1 MEERSDYDALTALS
15 ELDARKK
22 DLDALAASLPEE
34 AAAREQELADR
45 REEFGKIEKG
55 LEDAQRERRRLE
67 SSVEDKTQLLA
78 KYRTQL
84 DTVKTNKEYQSL
96 QHEIEI
102 TKESISRAED
112 KLLELFGKIEESQRD
127 LDDRRRSLSQM
138 EEDVA
143 RANAEANAR
152 LRDVDVQLVEV
163 DEKRKRLIAGLPQR
177 VRAEYERLFE
187 RYDGGAFAVA
197 AGGVCQGCFVNV
209 PAQIVAELR
218 AGGKLYRCESCGRF
232 VLRVVDE

>member
-1 MEERSDYDALTALS
+1 MEERSDYDALTALA

-22 DLDALAASLPEE
+22 ELDALAASLPEE
-34 AAAREQELADR
+34 AAAREQELGGR
-45 REEFGKIEKG
+45 REEFAKVEKG

-96 QHEIEI
+96 QHEIEV
-102 TKESISRAED
+102 TRDNVSRAED
-112 KLLELFGKIEESQRD
+112 KLLELLDKIERDQRD
-127 LDDRRRSLSQM
+127 LDESRRALAQM
-138 EEDVA
+138 EDDAA
-143 RANAEANAR
+143 RAQAEAEAR

-163 DEKRKRLIAGLPQR
+163 NEKRKRLITELSQR

-187 RYDGGAFAVA
+187 RYHGGAFAVA
-197 AGGVCQGCFVNV
+197 AAGVCQGCFVNV
-209 PAQIVAELR
+209 PAQVVAELR
-218 AGGKLYRCESCGRF
+218 AGDRLYRCESCGRF
-232 VLRVVDE
+232 ILRIVEE